1 MAEQWLQRREI
12 MMITYLNGK
21 TVQAVLLARDGDS
34 VTVAIDGADDAMAFS
49 RINGAWVS
57 DDCEPVHIEFAWER
71 RAEDQPVSAED
82 CCCSHELAA
91 RLIHLLYTD
100 SAVDEEAG
108 AVPFD
113 AAGRLAA
120 GANH

>member
-1 MAEQWLQRREI
+1 

-21 TVQAVLLARDGDS
+21 TVQALLLARDEDS
-34 VTVAIDGADDAMAFS
+34 LTAAIDGADDAVAFS

-57 DDCEPVHIEFAWER
+57 EDCEPVHIEFAWQR
-71 RAEDQPVSAED
+71 RAEDQPVSEED

-100 SAVDEEAG
+100 GAEAKQVA